1 MKDLETRLREE
12 AARER
17 QRQDPGDAFWD
28 KLPGATWQAFQE
40 ESQRR
45 QKRWAFWRRLTVPI
59 MTTCA
64 AAAALVLVVRSQ
76 PSRHSPPHPMPT
88 HESPLV
94 VEPAS
99 LETAADE
106 VDDDALERL
115 AHELDVS
122 ASAATPGVELLE
134 HWNVPVDVMVDELSD
149 KQISALAER
158 LGNG

>member
-28 KLPGATWQAFQE
+28 KLPGATWQAFQQ
-40 ESQRR
+40 ESGRR
-45 QKRWAFWRRLTVPI
+45 QRRWAFWRRLAVPLL
-59 MTTCA
+59 TTCA
-64 AAAALVLVVRSQ
+64 AAAALVLVVRTN
-76 PSRHSPPHPMPT
+76 HHHPLTPT
-88 HESPLV
+88 PAGPLV

-106 VDDDALERL
+106 VDDAAIERL
-115 AHELDVS
+115 AGELDVG
-122 ASAATPGVELLE
+122 ASSSTPGVELLE

-149 KQISALAER
+149 KQIAALAER

>member
-17 QRQDPGDAFWD
+17 QRQDPGDAFWE
-28 KLPGATWQAFQE
+28 KLPGATWQAFQQ
-40 ESQRR
+40 ESERR
-45 QKRWAFWRRLTVPI
+45 QRRWAFWRRLAVPL

-64 AAAALVLVVRSQ
+64 AATALLLVVRVHH
-76 PSRHSPPHPMPT
+76 PLPPT
-88 HESPLV
+88 KAAGPLV

-106 VDDDALERL
+106 VDDAALERL
-115 AHELDVS
+115 AHELDVGGN
-122 ASAATPGVELLE
+122 AAAPGVELLE

-149 KQISALAER
+149 KQIDALAER